1 MGKVTMNVFQT
12 IIIYSMA
19 VLFII
24 VSSYFLFKSYYRAL
38 KNGGKVLMIPQKK
51 NFLFVNFV
59 SFATLFLTSRTVNKM
74 GVISGACLL
83 PTILYVALIN
93 VYPHIIFQNGI
104 LHYTEFIEWKN
115 IKKITIVQN
124 TVTVYITFTRARKW
138 KFKICGIN
146 KEKFLKIL
154 DDKSVLVEL
163 G

>member
-1 MGKVTMNVFQT
+1 MNILQK
-12 IIIYSMA
+12 IIIYSIV

-24 VSSYFLFKSYYRAL
+24 VSSYILFRPYYTAL
-38 KNGGKVLMIPQKK
+38 KNGGKALMIPQKK
-51 NFLFVNFV
+51 NFLFLVFILVV
-59 SFATLFLTSRTVNKM
+59 SLLLILRIVKKW
-74 GVISGACLL
+74 GVISGICLL
-83 PTILYVALIN
+83 PTILYTALIN
-93 VYPHIIFQNGI
+93 IYPHIIFQNGI

>member
-1 MGKVTMNVFQT
+1 MNILQK
-12 IIIYSMA
+12 IIIYSIV

-24 VSSYFLFKSYYRAL
+24 VSSYILFRPYYTAL

-51 NFLFVNFV
+51 NFLFLVFILVV
-59 SFATLFLTSRTVNKM
+59 SLLLILRIVKKW
-74 GVISGACLL
+74 GVISGICLL
-83 PTILYVALIN
+83 PTILYTALIN
-93 VYPHIIFQNGI
+93 IYPHIIFQNGI

-124 TVTVYITFTRARKW
+124 TVTVYISFTRARKW

>member
-1 MGKVTMNVFQT
+1 MNVFQT

-51 NFLFVNFV
+51 NFLFLVFILVV
-59 SFATLFLTSRTVNKM
+59 SLLLILRIVKKW
-74 GVISGACLL
+74 GVISGICLL
-83 PTILYVALIN
+83 PTILYTALIN
-93 VYPHIIFQNGI
+93 IYPHIIFQNGI

-115 IKKITIVQN
+115 IKKIIIVQN
-124 TVTVYITFTRARKW
+124 TVTVYISFTRARKW
-138 KFKICGIN
+138 KFKICGVN
-146 KEKFLKIL
+146 KERLLKIL
-154 DDKSVLVEL
+154 DTKSVLVEL

>member
-1 MGKVTMNVFQT
+1 MNILQK
-12 IIIYSMA
+12 IIIYSIV

-24 VSSYFLFKSYYRAL
+24 VSSYILFRPYYTAL
-38 KNGGKVLMIPQKK
+38 KNGGKALMIPQKK
-51 NFLFVNFV
+51 NFLFLVFILVV
-59 SFATLFLTSRTVNKM
+59 SLLLILRIVKKW
-74 GVISGACLL
+74 GVISGICLL
-83 PTILYVALIN
+83 PTILYTALIN
-93 VYPHIIFQNGI
+93 IYPHIIFQNGI

-124 TVTVYITFTRARKW
+124 TVTVYTSFTRARKW